1 MHNKILNKYY
11 FINKFDQS
19 HLDKQDKETTI
30 IFRNYDQIIDEK
42 LILKL
47 KIYCKK
53 KGNKFLL
60 SNNIKLALKLN
71 LDGAY
76 IPSFN
81 KDKKHLSYSLKKN
94 FIILG
99 SAHNVY
105 ELRTKESQN
114 VKAIFLSSL
123 FKKNKNF
130 LGINKFKL
138 LSLLSKKPFIALGG
152 ISNNNLK
159 KLALTNCYSFAG
171 ISIFE
176 QKKRPLKR
184 GPFIN
189 LSSKLIRMQMI
200 NLTRKTLYH

>member
-1 MHNKILNKYY
+1 MHNKILNRYY
-11 FINKFDQS
+11 FINKFNQS
-19 HLDKQDKETTI
+19 HIDKQHKETAI
-30 IFRNYDQIIDEK
+30 IYRNYDQKIDEK
-42 LILKL
+42 IIT
-47 KIYCKK
+47 KIKNYCKK

-60 SNNIKLALKLN
+60 SNNIKLAIKLD

-81 KDKKHLSYSLKKN
+81 KDKKHLSYSLKKK

-99 SAHNVY
+99 SAHNIY
-105 ELRTKESQN
+105 EIRAKELQN

-138 LSLLSKKPFIALGG
+138 LSLLSKKPFLALGG

-159 KLALTNCYSFAG
+159 KLDLVNCKGFAG
-171 ISIFE
+171 ISFFE
-176 QKKRPLKR
+176 QKK
-184 GPFIN
+184 GP
-189 LSSKLIRMQMI
+189 
-200 NLTRKTLYH
+200 